1 MDSETDTSSKR
12 QPRLIR
18 RQPELPRNWQVRLPD
33 GTLKGTY
40 HESHIQDLLYY
51 DNLPLDCEVAA
62 VGTEDWYLLPE
73 HPKAEILV
81 PAKKRIDLRR
91 EATFKATE
99 DKSDPVDVRE
109 ILQENVRLHEE
120 AVWQRDRSTGRLR
133 RSLDLLLGGMIC
145 ILLFAGV
152 GVGAA
157 WFFVENPAQN
167 HYLLGGLAGAVVGF
181 FYARSRSGSLT
192 QWR

>member
-1 MDSETDTSSKR
+1 MDSPPKR

-18 RQPELPRNWQVRLPD
+18 RQPELPRNWRVRLPD

-51 DNLPLDCEVAA
+51 DNLPIDCEVAA
-62 VGTEDWYLLPE
+62 IGTEDWYPLPE
-73 HPKAEILV
+73 HPKAELLI

-91 EATFKATE
+91 EAKFTATE
-99 DKSDPVDVRE
+99 DKSDPVDVRK

-120 AVWQRDRSTGRLR
+120 AVWQRGRSTGRLR
-133 RSLDLLLGGMIC
+133 RSLDLLVGGMIC